1 MKGFTLIEILLVV
14 AILGI
19 MAAIVLPVVARLLD

>member
-1 MKGFTLIEILLVV
+1 MKGFTLIEMLLVV
-14 AILGI
+14 AIFGI

>member
-1 MKGFTLIEILLVV
+1 MKGFALIEILLVV

-19 MAAIVLPVVARLLD
+19 MAAIVLPVVARLLG